1 MLVEMAS
8 TKHNKTLSLVGLLS
22 GQRATG
28 LKWVFKLKHTKH
40 RNIIKH
46 KARLI
51 MKGYVQR

>member
-8 TKHNKTLSLVGLLS
+8 MLVGLLS

-28 LKWVFKLKHTKH
+28 LKWVFKLKHDKH